1 MPSGK
6 PALDHASPILTPP
19 RINQSRLPIARIVSA
34 SIRDKDNNRLL
45 HDEIIPYGCNPSDAP
60 CDLTCFID
68 GVLGI
73 NKAAQLDDALAS
85 FHTDLE

>member
-1 MPSGK
+1 V
-6 PALDHASPILTPP
+6 L
-19 RINQSRLPIARIVSA
+19 IARIVSA

-73 NKAAQLDDALAS
+73 NEAAQLDDALAS
-85 FHTDLE
+85 FDTDLEGLEKIICCKQILSSS